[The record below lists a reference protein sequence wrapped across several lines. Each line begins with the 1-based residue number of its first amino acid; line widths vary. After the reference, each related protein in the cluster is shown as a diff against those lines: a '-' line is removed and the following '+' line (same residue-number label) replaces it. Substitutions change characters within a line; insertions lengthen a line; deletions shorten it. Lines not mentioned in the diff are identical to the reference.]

1 MLLGWQMRPAE
12 SASGRSAL
20 DALKRAAA
28 DGTAFSLVLL
38 DAQMPEVDGFHVV
51 KEMRQHSQLSS
62 TIVVMLTSA
71 GLRGDAARCRE
82 LGIHAYLPKPIK
94 RSDLLEAI
102 KTVLSSPGR
111 MKQAPGL
118 VTVHSLRE
126 SRRHLQ
132 ILLAED
138 NRVNQLLATRL
149 LEKAGHAVVLAE
161 TGTAALEALE
171 KRSFDLVLMDVQMP
185 EMDGLEATASVRLRE
200 QSTGKHIPI
209 IAMTA
214 HAMVGD
220 KDRCLQAGMDAYIS
234 KPLSVKDLFATIEHL
249 FPSSVEPSRV

>member
-1 MLLGWQMRPAE
+1 
-12 SASGRSAL
+12 
-20 DALKRAAA
+20 
-28 DGTAFSLVLL
+28 
-38 DAQMPEVDGFHVV
+38 
-51 KEMRQHSQLSS
+51 
-62 TIVVMLTSA
+62 
-71 GLRGDAARCRE
+71 
-82 LGIHAYLPKPIK
+82 
-94 RSDLLEAI
+94 
-102 KTVLSSPGR
+102 
-111 MKQAPGL
+111 
-118 VTVHSLRE
+118 
-126 SRRHLQ
+126 
-132 ILLAED
+132 
-138 NRVNQLLATRL
+138 L

-249 FPSSVEPSRV
+249 FPFPLESSSV